1 MILIKVQFLLGNWV
15 QLSVCLEKK
24 PKNVIKSLSFTWEGA
39 VVVAMERVYYSQ
51 FTDAILF

>member
-15 QLSVCLEKK
+15 QLSVFLEKK
-24 PKNVIKSLSFTWEGA
+24 PKNIIKSLSFTWEGA
-39 VVVAMERVYYSQ
+39 GVVAMEKVYYSQ